1 MDNTT
6 SAGLGSGGANEPS
19 FDFAGAQVLVTGGSN
34 GIGQG
39 IATAFVAA
47 GAMVTITGTR
57 ASAVDYDHDLSAF
70 AYRQCSMTDKEQI
83 AGLAASFESLDVLVN
98 NAGQVMPGGRFEY
111 EPDVFEE
118 ALMINV
124 AAAFRLTQLLRPVLA
139 ASSLDGG
146 ASVVNMA
153 SLSSYFA
160 VEFVP
165 GYGAA
170 KAAVV
175 QMTKTLAVNAAK
187 EGIRVNAIAPGLIE
201 SNMTAPMLP
210 HESMT
215 KPHLDRTPARR
226 VGTPDDIWPAVLFL
240 CSSGAR
246 YITGQTLLVDGGFSV
261 TG

>member
-1 MDNTT
+1 VDIAITPNDT
-6 SAGLGSGGANEPS
+6 SNGAT

-47 GAMVTITGTR
+47 GAHVTITGTR
-57 ASAVDYDHDLSAF
+57 TSAADYDHDLSAF
-70 AYRQCSMTDKEQI
+70 SYRQCSMTDKEQI
-83 AGLAASFESLDVLVN
+83 AALAASFDSLDVLVN
-98 NAGQVMPGGRFEY
+98 NAGQVMPGGGNEY
-111 EPDVFEE
+111 DPDVFEE
-118 ALMINV
+118 ALRINV
-124 AAAFRLTQLLRPVLA
+124 AAAFRLTQALRPVLA
-139 ASSLDGG
+139 GSRLAGG

-153 SLSSYFA
+153 SLSSFFA

-175 QMTKTLAVNAAK
+175 QMTKTLATNAARD
-187 EGIRVNAIAPGLIE
+187 GIRVNAIAPGLIE

-210 HESMT
+210 HESLT